1 MDKTRSCGNCGK
13 YKTCKQRGIINP
25 CDDWRPTL
33 INKLQAFDSEISKL
47 AGTNK
52 SALPTTDQSYIQPPI
67 AKAPKIDTI
76 IFPPINNPMFDIC
89 IEGLR
94 IIATNEIIPSDEPVF
109 ILLGRS
115 ENAGACLRTFQSKFE
130 MTSEDHKN
138 MDATIE
144 DFREY
149 KEVNDDDDN

>member
-1 MDKTRSCGNCGK
+1 MNKTKSCGNCGK

-33 INKLQAFDSEISKL
+33 INKLQVFDSEISKL
-47 AGTNK
+47 A
-52 SALPTTDQSYIQPPI
+52 LPM
-67 AKAPKIDTI
+67 KASKIDTI
-76 IFPPINNPMFDIC
+76 QIPTINNPMFDIC